1 MNAKPVKLERR
12 AAVKRLLADREN
24 VLTISSLGGPA
35 YDVAAATGETPQD
48 FCLGG
53 AMGGAAMMGL
63 GLAIAQP
70 GKRVAVFAGDGETL
84 MALGALATIGAHK
97 PANLII
103 VVIDNEYY
111 AETGM
116 QQTHTGR
123 GVDVAGV
130 ALACGFAEARTVRT
144 EAELEAAVPLI
155 KGGKGPLLVSLKVDN
170 NSPPLFA
177 RERDG
182 VYLKTRFRQALLG
195 RI

>member
-1 MNAKPVKLERR
+1 MTGTHEILNRR
-12 AAVKRLLADREN
+12 DAVNRLLADRDN
-24 VLTISSLGGPA
+24 VLTVSSLGGPA
-35 YDVAAATGETPQD
+35 YDVAAATGETAQD

-53 AMGGAAMMGL
+53 AMGAAAMMGL

-70 GKRVAVFAGDGETL
+70 TKRVAVFAGDGETL
-84 MALGALATIGAHK
+84 MALGALATIGAQK
-97 PANLII
+97 PENLVI

-116 QQTHTGR
+116 QRTHTGR

-130 ALACGFAEARTVRT
+130 ASACGFATARIVRT
-144 EAELEAAVPLI
+144 EAELDEAIPLV
-155 KGGKGPLLVSLKVDN
+155 KSGKGPILITLKVANDT
-170 NSPPLFA
+170 PPVFP
-177 RERDG
+177 RQRDG